1 MDRPLTEE
9 ETAELNKPKPPPR
22 KVRRKAEKAAR
33 KKGKKTKKSKVVNFD
48 KLHPISEDAA
58 GLDIGAGEIYACVP
72 QDRDSQFVRK
82 FQTFT
87 VDLNALANW
96 LEKCGIRS
104 VAMESTG
111 VYWIPIYEILES
123 RGFDVNLVNAR
134 HIKNVPGKKSDV
146 QDCQWIQK
154 LHSYGLLSASF
165 RPDEDMCMPR
175 SLTRNR
181 QMLIAYRSSHI
192 QHIQKSLEQM
202 NLKLTQVIGDIT
214 GVTGMKIIRA
224 IIKGERD
231 PVKLAQ
237 FRDPRCASSKKKIA
251 KSLEGNFKSEHLFVL
266 MQAVELYDHY
276 CKQIYDC
283 DVEIQKNYSAI
294 KCAKG
299 PGDELPPLPKKRI
312 KNKKH
317 LPHYDLRTEMYELC
331 GVDLTAID
339 GLEATTVQTVL
350 HEIGIDMSKWKTV
363 KHFTSWLGL
372 CPYNDIS
379 GGKVLKRGSKKNKN
393 RATVA
398 LRVAAQSLWRSQSAM
413 GAFYRRMR
421 AKHGPTKANKAAA
434 HKIARIIYFMLK
446 NKEPYQDPGV
456 EFYEQKYQN
465 RVLKNLKRR
474 AAALG
479 YELKEVAA

>member
-1 MDRPLTEE
+1 MIMPPTPEE
-9 ETAELNKPKPPPR
+9 LAERKKPKPPPR
-22 KVRRKAEKAAR
+22 RERRKAERAAR
-33 KKGKKTKKSKVVNFD
+33 KKAKKTKKNKAVDFD

-87 VDLNALANW
+87 VDLHSLANW
-96 LEKCGIRS
+96 LETCGIRT

-165 RPDEDMCMPR
+165 RPDEDMCRLR

-192 QHIQKSLEQM
+192 QHIQKCLEQM
-202 NLKLTQVIGDIT
+202 NLKLGQVINDIT
-214 GVTGMKIIRA
+214 GVTGMQIIRA
-224 IIKGERD
+224 IIDGERD
-231 PVKLAQ
+231 PVKLAR

-251 KSLEGNFKSEHLFVL
+251 KSLEGNYKSEHLFVL
-266 MQAVELYDHY
+266 TQAVELYDHY

-283 DVEIQKNYSAI
+283 DVEIEKNYSAI

-299 PGDELPPLPKKRI
+299 PGAELPPLPKKRV

-331 GVDLTAID
+331 GVDLTAVD
-339 GLEATTVQTVL
+339 GLEATTVQTVI
-350 HEIGIDMSKWKTV
+350 HETGVDMSPWKTV
-363 KHFTSWLGL
+363 
-372 CPYNDIS
+372 
-379 GGKVLKRGSKKNKN
+379 
-393 RATVA
+393 
-398 LRVAAQSLWRSQSAM
+398 
-413 GAFYRRMR
+413 
-421 AKHGPTKANKAAA
+421 
-434 HKIARIIYFMLK
+434 
-446 NKEPYQDPGV
+446 
-456 EFYEQKYQN
+456 
-465 RVLKNLKRR
+465 
-474 AAALG
+474 
-479 YELKEVAA
+479 